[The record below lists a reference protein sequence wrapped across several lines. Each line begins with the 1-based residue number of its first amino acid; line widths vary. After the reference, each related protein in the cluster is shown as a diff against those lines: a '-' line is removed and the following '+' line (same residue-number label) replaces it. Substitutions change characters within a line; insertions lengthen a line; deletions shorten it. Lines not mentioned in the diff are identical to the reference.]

1 MPPLFN
7 RILEVLTRAIRE
19 EKEIKGIEIGKEA
32 KLSLFT
38 YVMIFFI
45 ENPKD
50 ATRKFRKTSTSAS
63 LTTLKT
69 LTMWITTN
77 CGKF

>member
-1 MPPLFN
+1 MRNKTRFPTVATIIQQNFGSPNQSNQRRKRNKRN
-7 RILEVLTRAIRE
+7 RD
-19 EKEIKGIEIGKEA
+19 GQEA

-50 ATRKFRKTSTSAS
+50 ATRKFRKTSTSA
-63 LTTLKT
+63 
-69 LTMWITTN
+69 
-77 CGKF
+77 